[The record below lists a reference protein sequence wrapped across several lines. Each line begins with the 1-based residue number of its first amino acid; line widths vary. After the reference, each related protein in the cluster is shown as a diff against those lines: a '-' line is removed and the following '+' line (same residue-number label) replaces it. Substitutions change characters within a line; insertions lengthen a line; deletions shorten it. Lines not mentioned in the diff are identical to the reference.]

1 MKDTVAIAGTAGRPD
16 TLLRAAAM
24 AGLAILL
31 SATVLL
37 AQQSAR
43 GPTANVHFDFGESR
57 VRPDAAETLE
67 QMRRLMRTTPAMR
80 VRVEGHADARGP
92 SAYNVALSQRRAD
105 AVKLWLVE
113 HGIAA
118 DRIETASFGDE
129 RPLCRENEESC
140 WSRNRRDELL
150 IVAGGDVAMLIE
162 R

>member
-1 MKDTVAIAGTAGRPD
+1 MEQRP
-16 TLLRAAAM
+16 RREPERSAALP
-24 AGLAILL
+24 G
-31 SATVLL
+31 
-37 AQQSAR
+37 
-43 GPTANVHFDFGESR
+43 GPTANVHFDFGQSR
-57 VRPDAAETLE
+57 IRPDAAATLE
-67 QMRRLMRTTPAMR
+67 QMRQLMRKTPAMR

-92 SAYNVALSQRRAD
+92 SAYNVALSQRRAE

-113 HGIAA
+113 RGIAA

-150 IVAGGDVAMLIE
+150 IVAGGDVALLPG